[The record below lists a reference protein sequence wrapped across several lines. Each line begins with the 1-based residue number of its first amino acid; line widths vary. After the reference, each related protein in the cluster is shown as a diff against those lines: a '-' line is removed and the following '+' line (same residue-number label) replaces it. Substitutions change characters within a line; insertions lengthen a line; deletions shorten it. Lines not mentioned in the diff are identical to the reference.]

1 MTFNIKKMNE
11 IKSNQIIT
19 FALKDEV
26 LVSVLLFVCSLVSPE
41 FVSELLESVTTSS
54 FKFSISSFKS
64 VVVLLLCVLSSSSP
78 SSST

>member
-1 MTFNIKKMNE
+1 MNE

-26 LVSVLLFVCSLVSPE
+26 LVSVLLFVSSLVSPE

-54 FKFSISSFKS
+54 FKFSISSFES
-64 VVVLLLCVLSSSSP
+64 VVMLLLCVLSSSSP